1 MEFYKTTESGFS
13 GQKYYETYIEPMIG
27 ADDFKKLMKE
37 FIDVAPRIRDDDTY
51 DIFAHQYY
59 LFAIGDGSDIEDYLK
74 TMREVISMNGLMN
87 MLRVDGHETLRVP
100 PQKDKQ
106 QLFHDAS
113 TNFASAIRKGIN
125 LICIDITEWMSEL
138 KNPDLKRFL
147 VFLEQ
152 NCTRAVVVFRI
163 PYLDAESMN
172 KVYETLSD
180 VLTVRLVKFPP
191 LSMDQLIEY
200 AKTKL
205 SKYDYETDDKGW
217 ELFRRRIIAE
227 KNEGK
232 FYEKMTVNKLVREM
246 VYQKQCADVRRGVTE
261 NFISAED
268 MAGFV
273 TDEEERE
280 YTADELMDK
289 LVGLREIKE
298 QIREIAQTIAYIKKE
313 KTLESPCIHMRFS
326 GNPGTG
332 KTTVARI
339 LGKLLKE
346 NGVLSK
352 GDFFEVTGR
361 NLCGSYIGQTAP
373 LTERICRDAYGSVL
387 FIDEAY
393 SLYSDG
399 ADSKDYGKEAL
410 VSLIGEMENH
420 RSDFVVIMAGYSDE
434 MKELMNGN
442 PGLASRMPYNMEFPN
457 YSREELTDIFFSMI
471 PGSVE
476 YSDAFAESVRDYFA
490 AIDTDVIEQKEFSNA
505 RFVRNL
511 FELTLSKAIVRKN
524 AEGEDKLCLL
534 PQDFELAC
542 SSRSVTQLMES
553 EKRSIGFGFA

>member
-1 MEFYKTTESGFS
+1 
-13 GQKYYETYIEPMIG
+13 
-27 ADDFKKLMKE
+27 
-37 FIDVAPRIRDDDTY
+37 
-51 DIFAHQYY
+51 
-59 LFAIGDGSDIEDYLK
+59 
-74 TMREVISMNGLMN
+74 MNGLMN